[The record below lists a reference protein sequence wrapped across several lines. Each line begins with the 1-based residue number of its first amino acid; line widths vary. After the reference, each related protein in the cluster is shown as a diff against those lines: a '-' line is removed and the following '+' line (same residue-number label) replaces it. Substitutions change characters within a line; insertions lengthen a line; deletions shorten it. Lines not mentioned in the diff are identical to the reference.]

1 MLVLSRKK
9 QESIVID
16 GHTTITI
23 LDCGRGGIRIGI
35 TAPADVSIVRQELL
49 ADGLQANLNSI
60 LNARRT
66 PHTDR
71 TWLPVE

>member
-35 TAPADVSIVRQELL
+35 TAPADVRDERKITSPSHPRPLRERAV
-49 ADGLQANLNSI
+49 
-60 LNARRT
+60 
-66 PHTDR
+66 
-71 TWLPVE
+71 